1 MSGIAP
7 TATRPTPRGGGGS
20 AQALNSGTRRGDAV
34 FSGAV
39 RGAAILLLILM
50 GAIAAFLVY
59 RAQDALSA
67 NTANVLTYTGTWAP
81 DDSPPKFGIGALA
94 WGTLVTSLIAI
105 ILAAPVAVGVALFI
119 TQYAPRRLAQVLG
132 YIVDLLA
139 AVPSI
144 IYGLWGILF
153 LVPHMQG
160 ASQVVSDVLGW
171 LPPFEAGVYGRSV
184 FTAGVILAIMILP
197 IIAAI
202 SREVFLQTPRDQVEA
217 AYALGAT
224 RWEMIRLAV
233 LPYGRSGVGSAIVLG
248 FGRALGETIAVAMV
262 LSTSPIFVTKLLQ
275 PGGNTIA
282 ANIALQFGSAF
293 RTGQGALIA
302 SGLVLFVVTFLVNWL
317 ARRITKHAGEAKE
330 KRGLSGLFRIGRRG
344 EPMHMDSPYDPAG
357 PADPAE
363 AAMVAGF
370 NAPVSDTVPAARG
383 AFEAKDSVPDV
394 VADENAGRGR
404 SHRAARVAG
413 MGGGVLAAPSGGR
426 RVRSGLAGGLT
437 VATFALAVIP
447 LASIMWLV
455 VSRGT
460 KALNLNFLTHS
471 LRNIDESQVGGG
483 VYHAI
488 IGTLEQAGLAT
499 LMAVPIGL
507 LVAVYLVEY
516 GRGMLA
522 RAVTFF
528 VDVMMGLP
536 SIVAGLFILS
546 LWILGLGQK
555 ANGFAGALALM
566 ILMLPIVIRS
576 SEEMLKL
583 VPDSLREASYA
594 LGVPKWRTI
603 TKIVIPTAL
612 PGIITGVMLGVA
624 RVMGETAPILLVVGY
639 IQNINVNPFDGSQG
653 QATLPTVI
661 YNTYTSSQ
669 PASNDRTWAAAL
681 LLIIIIMLL
690 NIVARLIAWW
700 KKPGRA

>member
-7 TATRPTPRGGGGS
+7 TATRPTPRRGGS
-20 AQALNSGTRRGDAV
+20 DANSLNSGTRRGDAV
-34 FSGAV
+34 FSGTV
-39 RGAAILLLILM
+39 RAAAIFLLLLM
-50 GAIAAFLVY
+50 AAIAIFLIW
-59 RAQDALSA
+59 RATNALSV
-67 NTANVLTYTGTWAP
+67 NKANVLTYTGQWAP
-81 DDSPPKFGIGALA
+81 DDSPPKFGIGAAA
-94 WGTLVTSLIAI
+94 WGTLVTSTIAI
-105 ILAAPVAVGVALFI
+105 AIAAPVAIGVSLFI
-119 TQYAPRRLAQVLG
+119 TQYAPRRLAQALG
-132 YIVDLLA
+132 FIIDMLA

-144 IYGLWGILF
+144 VYGLWGILF

-160 ASQVVSDVLGW
+160 TSRFVSDILGW
-171 LPPFEAGVYGRSV
+171 IPMFSSGIFGRSV

-202 SREVFLQTPRDQVEA
+202 SREVFLQTPREQVEA

-224 RWEMIRLAV
+224 RWEMIKLAV

-262 LSTSPIFVTKLLQ
+262 LSVSYNFVTKWLQ

-293 RTGQGALIA
+293 KTGQGALIA
-302 SGLVLFVVTFLVNWL
+302 SGLVLFVVTFLVNLL
-317 ARRITKHAGEAKE
+317 ARRITARAGTPEDE
-330 KRGLSGLFRIGRRG
+330 RWSLFSVFRARPGRSVSM
-344 EPMHMDSPYDPAG
+344 ETSAT
-357 PADPAE
+357 ANVE
-363 AAMVAGF
+363 AA
-370 NAPVSDTVPAARG
+370 DVPDRRG
-383 AFEAKDSVPDV
+383 AFEAKDDPGE
-394 VADENAGRGR
+394 VAADDAAGRAR
-404 SHRAARVAG
+404 PRRAAHGAI
-413 MGGGVLAAPSGGR
+413 GGDVLVSPSPVR
-426 RVRSGLAGGLT
+426 RLRSGFAGGAT
-437 VATFALAVIP
+437 VATFVLAVLP
-447 LASIMWLV
+447 LLSILWLV
-455 VSRGT
+455 TSRGVH
-460 KALNLNFLTHS
+460 ALNVDFLTHS
-471 LRNIDESQVGGG
+471 LRNIDESQTGGG

-488 IGTLEQAGLAT
+488 LGTLEQAGLAT
-499 LMAVPIGL
+499 LMAVPIGI

-516 GRGMLA
+516 GRGALA
-522 RAVTFF
+522 KAVTFF

-546 LWILGLGQK
+546 LWIITLHQF

-566 ILMLPIVIRS
+566 ILMLPVVIRS

-603 TKIVIPTAL
+603 TRVVIPTAL
-612 PGIITGVMLGVA
+612 PGIVTGVMLGVA
-624 RVMGETAPILLVVGY
+624 RVMGETAPILLVVSYVAY
-639 IQNINVNPFDGSQG
+639 INPNPFSGVQG

-661 YNTYTSSQ
+661 YNTYTSSEH
-669 PASNDRTWAAAL
+669 ASNDRTWSAAL

-690 NIVARLIAWW
+690 NIIARIIAWW

>member
-7 TATRPTPRGGGGS
+7 TATRPRPGGGS
-20 AQALNSGTRRGDAV
+20 AQSLTSGSRRGDVIFSSAVRAAAV
-34 FSGAV
+34 FLLV
-39 RGAAILLLILM
+39 LMAAIA
-50 GAIAAFLVY
+50 GFLVF
-59 RAQDALSA
+59 RATTALKA
-67 NTANVLTYTGTWAP
+67 NTANVLTYTGQWAP
-81 DDSPPKFGIGALA
+81 DDTPSKFGIGALA

-105 ILAAPVAVGVALFI
+105 AIAAPVAVGVALFI
-119 TQYAPRRLAQVLG
+119 SQYAPRRLAQVLG

-160 ASQVVSDVLGW
+160 ASQIVGDVLGW
-171 LPPFEAGVYGRSV
+171 IPLFDTNGPLGRSV

-202 SREVFLQTPRDQVEA
+202 SREVFLQTPREQVEA

-224 RWEMIRLAV
+224 RWEMIKLAV

-248 FGRALGETIAVAMV
+248 FGRALGETVAVAMV
-262 LSTSPIFVTKLLQ
+262 LSTTYNFVTKWLQ
-275 PGGNTIA
+275 SGGNTIA

-293 RTGQGALIA
+293 KIGQGALIA
-302 SGLVLFVVTFLVNWL
+302 SGLVLFVVTFLVNLL
-317 ARRITKHAGEAKE
+317 ARRITA
-330 KRGLSGLFRIGRRG
+330 RGGVPKDERWSLFSVFRGRNT
-344 EPMHMDSPYDPAG
+344 PAHYASSYDANA
-357 PADPAE
+357 AD
-363 AAMVAGF
+363 
-370 NAPVSDTVPAARG
+370 VPDRRG
-383 AFEAKDSVPDV
+383 AFEAKDAPGQ
-394 VADENAGRGR
+394 VAADDTAGRSRGR
-404 SHRAARVAG
+404 RAAHGTV
-413 MGGGVLAAPSGGR
+413 GGSVLVSPSPMR
-426 RVRSGLAGGLT
+426 RLRSAFAGGLT
-437 VATFALAVIP
+437 VATFLLAVLP
-447 LASIMWLV
+447 LVSILWLV
-455 VSRGT
+455 FNNGRHAMSPT
-460 KALNLNFLTHS
+460 FLTHS
-471 LRNIDESQVGGG
+471 LRNIDESQFGGG

-488 IGTLEQAGLAT
+488 IGTLEQAALAT
-499 LMAVPIGL
+499 LMAVPIGIA
-507 LVAVYLVEY
+507 VAIYLVEY
-516 GRGMLA
+516 GKGALA

-546 LWILGLGQK
+546 MWILGLGQH
-555 ANGFAGALALM
+555 ANGFAGALALT
-566 ILMLPIVIRS
+566 ILMLPVVIRS

>member
-1 MSGIAP
+1 MSGTAP
-7 TATRPTPRGGGGS
+7 TATRPTPRPGGAS
-20 AQALNSGTRRGDAV
+20 SPALDSGTRRGDAV
-34 FSGAV
+34 FSGTV
-39 RGAAILLLILM
+39 RGAAILLLLLM
-50 GAIAAFLVY
+50 ATIAAFLVY
-59 RAQDALSA
+59 RASDALSA
-67 NTANVLTYTGTWAP
+67 NHANVVTYTGQWAP
-81 DDSPPKFGIGALA
+81 DDSPPKFGIGTLA

-105 ILAAPVAVGVALFI
+105 IIAAPVAVGVALFI

-160 ASQVVSDVLGW
+160 ASQTVSDVLGW
-171 LPPFEAGVYGRSV
+171 IPLFESGVFGRSV
-184 FTAGVILAIMILP
+184 FTAGVILSIMILP

-202 SREVFLQTPRDQVEA
+202 SREVFLQTPREQVEA
-217 AYALGAT
+217 AYALGST
-224 RWEMIRLAV
+224 RWEMIKLAV

-248 FGRALGETIAVAMV
+248 FGRALGETVAVAMV
-262 LSTSPIFVTKLLQ
+262 LSPSYIFVTKLLQ

-293 RTGQGALIA
+293 TTGQGALIA
-302 SGLVLFVVTFLVNWL
+302 SGLVLFVVTFAVNWL
-317 ARRITKHAGEAKE
+317 ARRITRHGGAG
-330 KRGLSGLFRIGRRG
+330 GGRRG
-344 EPMHMDSPYDPAG
+344 LLALLRIGGRDESTHYESSFDV
-357 PADPAE
+357 
-363 AAMVAGF
+363 AATSAATGGAAATAIV
-370 NAPVSDTVPAARG
+370 PVQEDRG
-383 AFEAKDSVPDV
+383 AFEAKDSVQE
-394 VADENAGRGR
+394 VAEDDAAGRAR
-404 SHRAARVAG
+404 SHRASRVGAIS
-413 MGGGVLAAPSGGR
+413 GGVLSAPSPQR
-426 RVRSGLAGGLT
+426 RLRSSLAGGLT
-437 VATFALAVIP
+437 VATFVLAVLP
-447 LASIMWLV
+447 LLSILWLV

-460 KALNLNFLTHS
+460 HALNLDFLTHS
-471 LRNIDESQVGGG
+471 LRNVSEDQVGGG
-483 VYHAI
+483 VYHAV

-516 GRGMLA
+516 GRGALA

-546 LWILGLGQK
+546 MWIIGLGQK
-555 ANGFAGALALM
+555 ANGFAGALALA

-603 TKIVIPTAL
+603 TKIVIPTSL

-639 IQNINVNPFDGSQG
+639 ISNINPNPFSGDEG

-661 YNTYTSSQ
+661 YNTYTSAQ
-669 PASNDRTWAAAL
+669 KASNDRTWSAAL

-690 NIVARLIAWW
+690 NVIARLIAWW

>member
-7 TATRPTPRGGGGS
+7 TATRPTPRGGGG
-20 AQALNSGTRRGDAV
+20 AAPALDSGTRRGDAV

-59 RAQDALSA
+59 RAADALSA
-67 NTANVLTYTGTWAP
+67 NTANVVAYTGQWAP
-81 DDSPPKFGIGALA
+81 DDSPPKFGIGTLA

-105 ILAAPVAVGVALFI
+105 AIAAPVAVGVALFI

-132 YIVDLLA
+132 AVVDMLA

-160 ASQVVSDVLGW
+160 ASQAVSDVLGW
-171 LPPFEAGVYGRSV
+171 LPPFESGIFGRSV
-184 FTAGVILAIMILP
+184 FTAGVILSIMILP

-224 RWEMIRLAV
+224 RWEMVRLAV
-233 LPYGRSGVGSAIVLG
+233 LPYGRSGVGSAVVLG
-248 FGRALGETIAVAMV
+248 FGRALGETVAVAMV
-262 LSTSPIFVTKLLQ
+262 LSPSYIFVTKLLQ

-293 RTGQGALIA
+293 KTGQGALIA

-317 ARRITKHAGEAKE
+317 ARRIT
-330 KRGLSGLFRIGRRG
+330 RGGDPDRERRGVFGLLRIGRG
-344 EPMHMDSPYDPAG
+344 GSSAYDSSFD
-357 PADPAE
+357 
-363 AAMVAGF
+363 AAAASAATGG
-370 NAPVSDTVPAARG
+370 AAATVTLPEARG
-383 AFEAKDSVPDV
+383 AFEAKDSAPDT
-394 VADENAGRGR
+394 ADDDTAGRSR
-404 SHRAARVAG
+404 THRAARGGAV
-413 MGGGVLAAPSGGR
+413 GGGGLAAPSTPR
-426 RVRSGLAGGLT
+426 RVRSGVAGGLT
-437 VATFALAVIP
+437 VATFVLAVVP
-447 LASIMWLV
+447 LASILWLV
-455 VSRGT
+455 VSKGSH
-460 KALNLNFLTHS
+460 ALSLDFLTHS
-471 LRNIDESQVGGG
+471 LRNVSESDPGGG

-516 GRGMLA
+516 GHGLLA

-603 TKIVIPTAL
+603 VKIVIPTAL

-639 IQNINVNPFDGSQG
+639 ISNINANPFDGSQG

-661 YNTYTSSQ
+661 YNTYTSSEH
-669 PASNDRTWAAAL
+669 ASNDRTWSAAL
-681 LLIIIIMLL
+681 LLILIIMLL
-690 NIVARLIAWW
+690 NIAARLVAWW
-700 KKPGRA
+700 RKPGRA

>member
-1 MSGIAP
+1 MRYES
-7 TATRPTPRGGGGS
+7 S
-20 AQALNSGTRRGDAV
+20 YD
-34 FSGAV
+34 
-39 RGAAILLLILM
+39 
-50 GAIAAFLVY
+50 
-59 RAQDALSA
+59 
-67 NTANVLTYTGTWAP
+67 
-81 DDSPPKFGIGALA
+81 
-94 WGTLVTSLIAI
+94 
-105 ILAAPVAVGVALFI
+105 
-119 TQYAPRRLAQVLG
+119 
-132 YIVDLLA
+132 A
-139 AVPSI
+139 AVSSAAT
-144 IYGLWGILF
+144 G
-153 LVPHMQG
+153 G
-160 ASQVVSDVLGW
+160 ASAD
-171 LPPFEAGVYGRSV
+171 LPE
-184 FTAGVILAIMILP
+184 
-197 IIAAI
+197 
-202 SREVFLQTPRDQVEA
+202 
-217 AYALGAT
+217 
-224 RWEMIRLAV
+224 
-233 LPYGRSGVGSAIVLG
+233 
-248 FGRALGETIAVAMV
+248 
-262 LSTSPIFVTKLLQ
+262 
-275 PGGNTIA
+275 
-282 ANIALQFGSAF
+282 
-293 RTGQGALIA
+293 
-302 SGLVLFVVTFLVNWL
+302 
-317 ARRITKHAGEAKE
+317 
-330 KRGLSGLFRIGRRG
+330 
-344 EPMHMDSPYDPAG
+344 
-357 PADPAE
+357 
-363 AAMVAGF
+363 
-370 NAPVSDTVPAARG
+370 ARG
-383 AFEAKDSVPDV
+383 AFEAKDTPGE
-394 VADENAGRGR
+394 VAADDTAGRGR
-404 SHRAARVAG
+404 SHRAASGAV
-413 MGGGVLAAPSGGR
+413 GGGVLAAPSAGR

-447 LASIMWLV
+447 LASILWLV
-455 VSRGT
+455 FSKGT
-460 KALNLNFLTHS
+460 NALNLDFLTHS

-522 RAVTFF
+522 RSVTFF

-639 IQNINVNPFDGSQG
+639 ISNINADPFSGDQG

-669 PASNDRTWAAAL
+669 QASNDRTWSAAL

-690 NIVARLIAWW
+690 NVIARLIAWW

>member
-7 TATRPTPRGGGGS
+7 TAPRPTPRRGGS
-20 AQALNSGTRRGDAV
+20 EATLNSGTRRGDAV
-34 FSGAV
+34 FSGTV
-39 RGAAILLLILM
+39 RAAAIFLLALM
-50 GAIAAFLVY
+50 AAIATFLIW
-59 RAQDALSA
+59 RATNALSV
-67 NTANVLTYTGTWAP
+67 NTANVVTYTGQWAP
-81 DDSPPKFGIGALA
+81 DDAPPKFGIGAAA
-94 WGTLVTSLIAI
+94 WGTLVTSTIAI
-105 ILAAPVAVGVALFI
+105 VIAAPVAIGVSLFI
-119 TQYAPRRLAQVLG
+119 TQYAPRRLAQLLG

-144 IYGLWGILF
+144 VYGLWGILF

-160 ASQVVSDVLGW
+160 ASQFVSDVLGW
-171 LPPFEAGVYGRSV
+171 IPMFSSGIFGRSV

-202 SREVFLQTPRDQVEA
+202 SREVFLQTPSEQVEA

-224 RWEMIRLAV
+224 RWEMIKLAV

-262 LSTSPIFVTKLLQ
+262 LSVSYNFVTKWLQ

-282 ANIALQFGSAF
+282 ANIALQFGNAF
-293 RTGQGALIA
+293 KTGQGALIA
-302 SGLVLFVVTFLVNWL
+302 SGLVLFVVTFLVNLL
-317 ARRITKHAGEAKE
+317 ARRITARAGTPKDERWSLFSVF
-330 KRGLSGLFRIGRRG
+330 RGGRNRSMTM
-344 EPMHMDSPYDPAG
+344 ESSYT
-357 PADPAE
+357 AE
-363 AAMVAGF
+363 A
-370 NAPVSDTVPAARG
+370 NAADAPDRRG
-383 AFEAKDSVPDV
+383 AFDAKAAPDDVATDDS
-394 VADENAGRGR
+394 AGRSR
-404 SHRAARVAG
+404 PRRAAHGTV
-413 MGGGVLAAPSGGR
+413 GGGVLVPPSPAR
-426 RVRSGLAGGLT
+426 RLRSGFAGGAT
-437 VATFALAVIP
+437 VATFVLAVLP
-447 LASIMWLV
+447 LLSILWLV
-455 VSRGT
+455 TSRGVH
-460 KALNLNFLTHS
+460 ALNGDFLTHS
-471 LRNIDESQVGGG
+471 LRNIDESQTGGG

-488 IGTLEQAGLAT
+488 LGTLEQAALAT
-499 LMAVPIGL
+499 LMAVPIGI

-516 GRGMLA
+516 GKGFLA
-522 RAVTFF
+522 KAVTFF

-546 LWILGLGQK
+546 LWIITLHQY

-566 ILMLPIVIRS
+566 ILMLPVVIRS

-639 IQNINVNPFDGSQG
+639 IAYINPNPFSGVQG

-661 YNTYTSSQ
+661 YNTYTSSEH
-669 PASNDRTWAAAL
+669 ASNDRTWSAAL

-690 NIVARLIAWW
+690 NIIARLVAWW